1 MRFFGDEL
9 SVNVLPYTPHELENA
24 AHSYELPQVHYTVVR
39 VAQAQMGVAGDDSWG
54 ARVHPE
60 HLLDVSEKKVF
71 TFAFCGV

>member
-24 AHSYELPQVHYTVVR
+24 AHGYELPQIHYTVVR

-60 HLLDVSEKKVF
+60 YLLDVSEKKVF

>member
-1 MRFFGDEL
+1 
-9 SVNVLPYTPHELENA
+9 
-24 AHSYELPQVHYTVVR
+24 VVR

-60 HLLDVSEKKVF
+60 YLLDVSEKKVF